1 MASRTPGSLVA
12 GMDDYIPKPNEVPR
26 LRECLER
33 IQTARSLTRL
43 KSESGTG
50 RGRRTLGTRHTGNLD
65 LANRHR
71 RAGQSHKQWLTKVPL
86 RASRLILRQLPQSL
100 TPFDRRDVHYQ
111 LTILR
116 EETS

>member
-1 MASRTPGSLVA
+1 
-12 GMDDYIPKPNEVPR
+12 MDDYIPKPNEVPR

-43 KSESGTG
+43 KS
-50 RGRRTLGTRHTGNLD
+50 D
-65 LANRHR
+65 RHR

-111 LTILR
+111 LTILH